1 MFFDSTNINVF
12 VFFTLSLQVWFS
24 WKPTYNDRRIWNVL
38 AIIVKLFLAGKSEHH
53 TKLQSY
59 KNELNHE
66 IGPFGLYFN
75 QNHSHLHPRNCST
88 LQRSNEMKKT
98 LRKNPKVEFQ
108 IIITRIVF
116 LSYSYLSGTR
126 E

>member
-1 MFFDSTNINVF
+1 MESYLQWSTILESISYYSHL
-12 VFFTLSLQVWFS
+12 T
-24 WKPTYNDRRIWNVL
+24 I
-38 AIIVKLFLAGKSEHH
+38 LAGKCEHH

-98 LRKNPKVEFQ
+98 LGEKFKSGISNY
-108 IIITRIVF
+108 
-116 LSYSYLSGTR
+116 YS
-126 E
+126 